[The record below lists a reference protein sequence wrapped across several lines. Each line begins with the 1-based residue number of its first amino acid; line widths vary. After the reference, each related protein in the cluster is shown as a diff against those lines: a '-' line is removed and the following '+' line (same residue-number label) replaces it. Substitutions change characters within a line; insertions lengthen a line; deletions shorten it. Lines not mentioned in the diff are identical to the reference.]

1 MPDGLVIPGGPGFAG
16 SPQPPDV
23 PCDPTGDAWRGP
35 PGPAGPPGPPGS
47 ATGTVI
53 ATGSTTPRLLEDRA
67 ADWQNV
73 KDFGAK
79 LDGTTGVDGPAIG
92 AALTALKPHEAVFFP
107 GGNASIVWGSVQGTT
122 PTIPVHFLAD
132 GTTSGGNPMVQAFSR
147 TGKGDL
153 FETYY
158 SGTKYLAI
166 ESANADA
173 QGPLRVD
180 FKNAASPGTNGF
192 VSTPIVVNT
201 SDYSGAKTSIWG
213 VHVSFDSYSTQ
224 FPTGGWPQHVGI
236 SSSVKKHGT
245 SWLAGIHVTA
255 EEDSNRPSSA
265 NSALLAMELGHH
277 ANGDDDTGLPGTPGV
292 RIGIHLSQS
301 EQLPAGDFTPGV
313 PVLLPAVFGM
323 GYNLDG
329 STNAITKTAYG
340 VTGVQT
346 YQVFDARTATVPP
359 GYTSPVAALRM
370 DPGQIVDFNGAST
383 ATLAGWKGNAGA
395 YLQYRSGKLYYVVAG
410 VDKWSVDASGNM
422 RCAGTV
428 TPSVTP

>member
-23 PCDPTGDAWRGP
+23 PCDPTGEGWRGP

-92 AALTALKPHEAVFFP
+92 AALTALKPHEAVYFP

-132 GTTSGGNPMVQAFSR
+132 GTMSGGNPMVQAFSR

-255 EEDSNRPSSA
+255 EEDSNQPSSV

-301 EQLPAGDFTPGV
+301 EQLSGGT
-313 PVLLPAVFGM
+313 LPAVFAM

-340 VTGVQT
+340 VTGAQT
-346 YQVFDARTATVPP
+346 YQVFDARTATAPP
-359 GYTSPVAALRM
+359 GYTNPVAALRM